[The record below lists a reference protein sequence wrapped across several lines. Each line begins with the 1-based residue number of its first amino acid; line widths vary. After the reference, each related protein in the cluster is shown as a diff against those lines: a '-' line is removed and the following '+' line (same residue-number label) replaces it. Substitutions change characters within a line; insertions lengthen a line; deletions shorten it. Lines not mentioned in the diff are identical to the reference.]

1 MVCNFFVVDYLGYS
15 CCVQSNQQTEQEDN
29 TISVSQARLQDPGK
43 HQIEG
48 PHSRSSERASRSS
61 LGLPNVAQVQDQP
74 QVDDEGD
81 AQRFTEKRED

>member
-1 MVCNFFVVDYLGYS
+1 MVCNIFVVFVGYS
-15 CCVQSNQQTEQEDN
+15 CRLQGNQQTEQEDDI
-29 TISVSQARLQDPGK
+29 ISVSKARLQDPGK